1 MIYPV
6 RRGGLIPFRGA
17 ITPVRGTRE
26 VIEMKRRDLLLL
38 AAGAAVTRNPASAAP
53 NAPRVGFVQLGSRQE
68 SGRLLDAF
76 RDGLSAL
83 GWTDG
88 NNILVLDRW
97 PEERAEQ
104 LPAIVKELIGSGVA
118 ILVTGGTPATLAA
131 KRAGA
136 TMPTVLVGV
145 DDPVALGVVASLAHP
160 GGNVTGLSLSSPE
173 VIAKRLQLLQELVP
187 RLRRVAVIVR
197 GDPGI
202 EQKLQDIRANAA
214 QLKIEPLMLQAAS
227 GTALELAFARL
238 RGERCEAVYV
248 ASGPLGPAKRAQLIA
263 LAAESRLP
271 AIYSFRVFP
280 VDGGLMS
287 FGADYRDL
295 FDRAAGFVDK
305 ILKGAKPAD
314 LPVEPPRKFDLTVN
328 LKTASALGLEIPPA
342 LLARADEAIE

>member
-1 MIYPV
+1 M
-6 RRGGLIPFRGA
+6 R
-17 ITPVRGTRE
+17 
-26 VIEMKRRDLLLL
+26 RRDLLWL
-38 AAGAAVTRNPASAAP
+38 ATGAAITRNPASAETTTA
-53 NAPRVGFVQLGSRQE
+53 RIGFVQVGWRQDNQ
-68 SGRLLDAF
+68 GLLDAF
-76 RDGLSAL
+76 REALSTL

-88 NNILVLDRW
+88 GNILVLDRW
-97 PEERAEQ
+97 AEERAER
-104 LPAIVKELIGSGVA
+104 LPGIFKELIDSGVA
-118 ILVTGGTPATLAA
+118 VLVTGGTPATLAA
-131 KRAGA
+131 KRASA
-136 TMPTVLVGV
+136 TIPIVMVGV
-145 DDPVALGVVASLAHP
+145 DDPVAVGVVASLAQP
-160 GGNVTGLSLSSPE
+160 RGNVTGLSLSSSE
-173 VIAKRLQLLQELVP
+173 AIATRLQLLQELVP

-202 EQKLQDIRANAA
+202 EQRVQDIRTNAA
-214 QLKIEPLMLQAAS
+214 QVKIEPLILQAAT

-295 FDRAAGFVDK
+295 FGRAAGFVDK

-314 LPVEPPRKFDLTVN
+314 LPVEPPRKFDLTIN
-328 LKTASALGLEIPPA
+328 LKTAGALGLTIPPT
-342 LLARADEAIE
+342 LLARADEVIE